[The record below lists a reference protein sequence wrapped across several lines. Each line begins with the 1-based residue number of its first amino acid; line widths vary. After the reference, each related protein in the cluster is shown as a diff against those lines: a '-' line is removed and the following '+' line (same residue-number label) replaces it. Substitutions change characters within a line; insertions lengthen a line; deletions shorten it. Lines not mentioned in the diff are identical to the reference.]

1 MDSIENYNRKIM
13 EKHKELSILGFF
25 PPIVNDDKS
34 YFDDFNKAERALVSE
49 VEKAAESGDYG
60 SVVYKTPFEE
70 FEAEYKDV
78 IEEARLYLKR
88 YGNTPEGIEKAI
100 AAYKNE
106 N

>member
-1 MDSIENYNRKIM
+1 MDSIEHYYKKIM

-25 PPIVNDDKS
+25 PPIVNDDKA
-34 YFDDFNKAERALVSE
+34 YFDDFNAAERALVSDA
-49 VEKAAESGDYG
+49 EKAAEGGDYG
-60 SVVYKTPFEE
+60 SVVNKPPFEE

-78 IEEARLYLKR
+78 IEEARLYMKR